1 MDSYII
7 SVDNEWCLA
16 SKKGTVKL
24 DINKTYKVHNTRAK
38 GRTIAQNSALHLYW
52 SMLADALND
61 AGYDVEM
68 TLSKSKGTLI
78 KKVFEW
84 GRKRI
89 SNHNALSKM
98 ENRLM
103 DDLGGKVPWTM
114 ILVKEILWKPLQ
126 AKILGKESTT
136 KLDKDED
143 ITKVYLSFDAII
155 SDRTGVS
162 VAFPSVENMLLER
175 NYN

>member
-1 MDSYII
+1 MDAYII
-7 SVDNEWCLA
+7 SINGRWHLV
-16 SKKGTVKL
+16 SKKGIEPLKI
-24 DINKTYKVHNTRAK
+24 DKSYKVHNTRAK

-52 SMLADALND
+52 SMLANALND

-78 KKVFEW
+78 KKVFDW
-84 GRKRI
+84 GREKI

-98 ENRLM
+98 EDRLM
-103 DDLGGKVPWTM
+103 DDLRGKVPWTM
-114 ILVKEILWKPLQ
+114 VLVKEILWKPLQ

-136 KLDKDED
+136 ELSKDED
-143 ITKVYLSFDAII
+143 ITKMYLSFDAII